1 MAIERVQLTVSS
13 IQADLG
19 SGLTWLKKD
28 DLGYGS
34 IQEKYGATD
43 NQIMTIRKHPSLK
56 NLETT
61 AKIFVIVD
69 DLKVVDTDDLKVPVQ
84 KEEVKQEQSVESF
97 LSGFAESKSVVVSE
111 EDNSGAD
118 AFANL

>member
-69 DLKVVDTDDLKVPVQ
+69 DLKVPVQ

-97 LSGFAESKSVVVSE
+97 LSGFAESKPVVVSE
-111 EDNSGAD
+111 EEKSGAD